1 MQRPPSATQ
10 RLVSLPPAMAALFE
24 ELEQRPRPHWFAAG
38 DPPGQKLGSGGGTA
52 HLLVEAWR
60 ATGGGDSLDEWLKAS
75 RKLIVHGAGESRRLP
90 AYAAVGKPLLPV
102 PPLTRVGG
110 SPIPQTL
117 LDLQLPFCE
126 RVFHHAPER
135 AAVMIASGDTLLRF
149 GENLPSLPDVDVLG
163 FGMSVPPER
172 AARHGVFFVPKAEPA
187 ELAFFL
193 QKPSLGRI
201 AELVADY
208 DYLVDT
214 GLWVLSARAVDVLL
228 RRCAWNAARA
238 EFAGGLAKRYELYDQ
253 FGLSLGRAPAVPDA
267 EIGALSSAVV
277 RLPQPE
283 FHHFGTSR
291 QIVESVSAL
300 RKLELAGA
308 HQKGDAPVRIVDQY
322 VQNCRFDAELDA
334 DQNRTLWA
342 ENSVIPRSWRLA
354 HDHVLVGVPAN
365 DWPLQLEPGVC
376 LDFTP
381 VGETDYCLRFCGM
394 DDAFRGA
401 LEAPDTAWLGRP
413 AADWFRARGIDAT
426 TAGLTAG
433 QDIFTAPLF
442 PVLPAG
448 KAEPAFLEWLFGRR
462 PAPNPAFAR
471 RWLEGERLSAQQIP
485 ARANFRRLYAQ
496 RAANRG

>member
-1 MQRPPSATQ
+1 MQRLSAPTQ
-10 RLVSLPPAMAALFE
+10 YLVSLPPAMAALFE
-24 ELEQRPRPHWFAAG
+24 ELEQRPRPRWFAAG

-60 ATGGGDSLDEWLKAS
+60 ATGGGQSLDDWLNNS

-102 PPLTRVGG
+102 PPFADTGRAQK
-110 SPIPQTL
+110 PQTL
-117 LDLQLPFCE
+117 LDRQLPFCE
-126 RVFHHAPER
+126 RVFRHAPER
-135 AAVMIASGDTLLRF
+135 AAVLIASGDTLLRF
-149 GENLPSLPDVDVLG
+149 GEILPPLPDVDVLG
-163 FGMSVPPER
+163 FGMFVPPER
-172 AARHGVFFVPKAEPA
+172 AARHGVFFVPKDKLS

-193 QKPSLGRI
+193 QKPSPARI
-201 AELVADY
+201 AELAADY
-208 DYLVDT
+208 DFLVDT
-214 GLWVLSARAVDVLL
+214 GLWVLSARAVEVLL
-228 RRCAWNAARA
+228 RRCAWNAARG
-238 EFAGGLAKRYELYDQ
+238 EFAGGLANRYELYDQ

-267 EIGALSSAVV
+267 EIGALTSAVA

-300 RKLELAGA
+300 RKLELARTQA
-308 HQKGDAPVRIVDQY
+308 KGDAPVRIVDQY
-322 VQNCRFDAELDA
+322 VQNSRFNAALDA
-334 DQNRTLWA
+334 DQNRTLWV
-342 ENSVIPRSWRLA
+342 ENSSIPRSWHLA

-365 DWPLQLEPGVC
+365 DWPLQLEPGIC

-381 VGETDYCLRFCGM
+381 VGETDCCLRYCGM

-401 LEAPDTAWLGRP
+401 LHAPETLWLGCP
-413 AADWFRARGIDAT
+413 AANWFHARGMEASA
-426 TAGLTAG
+426 AGLEPG
-433 QDIFTAPLF
+433 RDIFTAPLF
-442 PVLPAG
+442 PILPAG
-448 KAEPAFLEWLFGRR
+448 KAEPAFLEWLFSRR
-462 PAPNPAFAR
+462 PVPNPAFAR

>member
-1 MQRPPSATQ
+1 MQRSPSATQ

-60 ATGGGDSLDEWLKAS
+60 ATGGGKSFDDWLNGS

-102 PPLTRVGG
+102 PPFADTGG
-110 SPIPQTL
+110 PQIPQTL

-126 RVFHHAPER
+126 RVFRHASER
-135 AAVMIASGDTLLRF
+135 AAVLIASGDTLLRF
-149 GENLPSLPDVDVLG
+149 GENLPPLPDVDVLG
-163 FGMSVPPER
+163 FGMSVSPEQ
-172 AARHGVFFVPKAEPA
+172 AARHGVFFVPKAELS

-193 QKPSLGRI
+193 QKPSPARI
-201 AELVADY
+201 HELVADY
-208 DYLVDT
+208 DFLVDT

-228 RRCAWNAARA
+228 RRCAWNAACG
-238 EFAGGLAKRYELYDQ
+238 EFAGGLARRYELYDQ

-267 EIGALSSAVV
+267 EIGALTSAVV

-283 FHHFGTSR
+283 FHHFGASR

-300 RKLELAGA
+300 RKLELAVANEPGA
-308 HQKGDAPVRIVDQY
+308 VSVRIVDQY
-322 VQNCRFDAELDA
+322 VQNCRLEVALDA

-342 ENSVIPRSWRLA
+342 ENSTIPRSWRLT

-365 DWPLQLEPGVC
+365 DWQLRLEPGIC

-381 VGETDYCLRFCGM
+381 VGETDFCLRFCGM
-394 DDAFRGA
+394 DDAFRDA
-401 LEAPDTAWLGRP
+401 LEAPDTVWLGRP
-413 AADWFRARGIDAT
+413 AMDWFRARGIDASV
-426 TAGLTAG
+426 AGLTAG

-442 PVLPAG
+442 PILPAS
-448 KAEPAFLEWLFGRR
+448 KAEPAYLEWLFGRR
-462 PAPNPAFAR
+462 PAPNPAFAQ